1 MSCRLVP
8 GQNPEDIL
16 DKAEAHFRKVCPP
29 SVRMKFTRQHGGEA
43 YICDPHSAWG
53 KAAQQALT
61 DTYGNAPVLV
71 REGGSIPIIAEIS
84 KCLGKDALFLGMDL
98 PDARIHSPNENMRVE
113 IFEKGITMTKNLLRL
128 MAKAE

>member
-1 MSCRLVP
+1 
-8 GQNPEDIL
+8 
-16 DKAEAHFRKVCPP
+16 
-29 SVRMKFTRQHGGEA
+29 MKFTRQHGGAA

-84 KCLGKDALFLGMDL
+84 QCLGKDALFLGMDL

-113 IFEKGITMTKNLLRL
+113 IFEKGIIPRFSCNLS
-128 MAKAE
+128 